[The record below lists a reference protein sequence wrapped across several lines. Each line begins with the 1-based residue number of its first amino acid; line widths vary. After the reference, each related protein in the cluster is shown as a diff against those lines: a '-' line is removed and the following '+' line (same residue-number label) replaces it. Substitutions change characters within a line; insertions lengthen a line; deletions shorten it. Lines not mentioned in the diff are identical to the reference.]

1 MKILIVMSDNRLLD
15 NDFSKAQY
23 NSLAASI
30 NYEYS
35 KKYGY
40 DFIYYRPYLNS
51 NKILE
56 NNCIDPNTKL
66 LRHCAW
72 SKLLSTR
79 LALELNYD
87 YVVYIDSD
95 CIFKNFSKSLEE
107 FISPYLNNNCIY
119 LNNTPWGDDVP
130 CSGFFICKVCPD
142 VKEFVKEWYAYDFK
156 NEKNPCRWEQGALW
170 KLYKDPK
177 YNIVIHKEL
186 MFIEKEGQFLRHVAT
201 FEKTKR
207 IPYFTKFIK
216 DNNISFEKNISEIK
230 CIDFNTAV
238 GFD

>member
-1 MKILIVMSDNRLLD
+1 MSDNRLLES
-15 NDFSKAQY
+15 DFSKAEY
-23 NSLAASI
+23 NSLTASI

-40 DFIYYRPYLNS
+40 DFIYYRPYLNK
-51 NKILE
+51 NEIQL

-79 LALELNYD
+79 LALDLDYD

-95 CIFKNFSKSLEE
+95 CIFKNFSISLEQ
-107 FISPYLNNNCIY
+107 FIIPYVNNNWIF
-119 LNNTPWGDDVP
+119 LNNTPWKDHLP

-156 NEKNPCRWEQGALW
+156 TKKNPCRWEQGVLW
-170 KLYKDPK
+170 NLYTDPK
-177 YNIVIHKEL
+177 YNIAIHREL
-186 MFIEKEGQFLRHVAT
+186 MFLEKEGQFLRHITSVQ
-201 FEKTKR
+201 KIIKR
-207 IPYFTKFIK
+207 LPYFTKFIK
-216 DNNISFEKNISEIK
+216 DNKIPFENNISEIK
-230 CIDFNTAV
+230 YIEFNTTV